1 MIFVTRGRKSS
12 PPSSQS
18 ARSLAFQ
25 APQWQAFAGGIPDS
39 RIKTAREWGQKPLLA
54 KNPPTALHPAMTSD
68 AASLADGAD
77 ESFRAL
83 TELAPDFIAVL
94 DLNGDIM
101 YVSPAITRVLGYLP
115 IEVIGR
121 SFLEFVHPDDRVEGR
136 QDFANLLG
144 TGDIV
149 PAKLRYRHKDGSLR
163 VIETLAK
170 NYADTPGVGGLLV
183 STRDITKH
191 VAEQRALRGAIAEAD
206 DLYNNAP
213 CGYHSLDENGVI
225 VRINDTELR
234 WLGRTREEVLGKMRI
249 QDLLSPQ
256 NLPLFERQ
264 FPVLKALRLVENLEF
279 ELVRKDGSTLSV
291 LLSAT
296 AVTDKRGRFV
306 MSRSTLYDI
315 TERKRAET
323 ALRRMNRAL
332 RVLSAVNS
340 ELIHMDEE
348 SGLLEAICRLSVEL
362 GGYRMAWV
370 GFALQDEA
378 KTVHPVAQS
387 GIADDYLER
396 VNVSWAEEVSGS
408 GPTGMAI
415 RTGTLQVN
423 QNFRTNP
430 RVAPWRDVALQCGY
444 ESSIALPLKD
454 SSGTF
459 GALMIYAAEPDA
471 FDFEELRLLI
481 ELADDLAFGI
491 VTLRARA
498 QHRRAEERIA
508 HLAYFDTL
516 TELPN
521 RSRLMESLAQAA
533 GELGPGRPQLAL
545 LTLIVARF
553 EEIQAGIGV
562 RQADEVLRQ
571 LATRLQSAL
580 RHGELLARIGGEE
593 FAVLLSD
600 ADPASARDC
609 GHRIEQALIEPFQQA
624 GLPIGVQMRIG
635 AAIAPGH
642 GVDPE
647 TLLLRSGI
655 AARHAKRIG
664 TAFVLYGGP
673 TESEGPRYLA
683 LISELRAAIE
693 AKQLILHY
701 QPKVDLGAAR
711 VAGAEALVRWQHPER
726 GLIPPGEFIRVAEQT
741 GLIKPL
747 TYYVLDAALHQC
759 HRWREQDFD
768 MPVAVNVSVHAFN
781 DPELLGRVVE
791 SLRTWGVRPELLEL
805 EITETTL
812 MEEPSK
818 GQELLVRL
826 KDQGILVSIDDFGT
840 GYSSLSY
847 LASLPIHALKIDRSF
862 VIRMLASPRTHSVI
876 AATISLARSLGIK
889 TVAEGVD
896 AKEQAEALF
905 AMGCTEI
912 QGYFFCRPVE
922 AEQFR
927 RWTADF
933 SLESYALRPASG

>member
-1 MIFVTRGRKSS
+1 
-12 PPSSQS
+12 
-18 ARSLAFQ
+18 
-25 APQWQAFAGGIPDS
+25 
-39 RIKTAREWGQKPLLA
+39 
-54 KNPPTALHPAMTSD
+54 
-68 AASLADGAD
+68 
-77 ESFRAL
+77 
-83 TELAPDFIAVL
+83 
-94 DLNGDIM
+94 
-101 YVSPAITRVLGYLP
+101 
-115 IEVIGR
+115 
-121 SFLEFVHPDDRVEGR
+121 
-136 QDFANLLG
+136 
-144 TGDIV
+144 
-149 PAKLRYRHKDGSLR
+149 
-163 VIETLAK
+163 
-170 NYADTPGVGGLLV
+170 
-183 STRDITKH
+183 
-191 VAEQRALRGAIAEAD
+191 
-206 DLYNNAP
+206 
-213 CGYHSLDENGVI
+213 
-225 VRINDTELR
+225 
-234 WLGRTREEVLGKMRI
+234 
-249 QDLLSPQ
+249 
-256 NLPLFERQ
+256 
-264 FPVLKALRLVENLEF
+264 
-279 ELVRKDGSTLSV
+279 
-291 LLSAT
+291 
-296 AVTDKRGRFV
+296 
-306 MSRSTLYDI
+306 
-315 TERKRAET
+315 
-323 ALRRMNRAL
+323 
-332 RVLSAVNS
+332 
-340 ELIHMDEE
+340 
-348 SGLLEAICRLSVEL
+348 
-362 GGYRMAWV
+362 
-370 GFALQDEA
+370 
-378 KTVHPVAQS
+378 
-387 GIADDYLER
+387 
-396 VNVSWAEEVSGS
+396 
-408 GPTGMAI
+408 
-415 RTGTLQVN
+415 
-423 QNFRTNP
+423 
-430 RVAPWRDVALQCGY
+430 
-444 ESSIALPLKD
+444 
-454 SSGTF
+454 
-459 GALMIYAAEPDA
+459 
-471 FDFEELRLLI
+471 
-481 ELADDLAFGI
+481 
-491 VTLRARA
+491 
-498 QHRRAEERIA
+498 
-508 HLAYFDTL
+508 
-516 TELPN
+516 
-521 RSRLMESLAQAA
+521 
-533 GELGPGRPQLAL
+533 

>member
-1 MIFVTRGRKSS
+1 MIS
-12 PPSSQS
+12 
-18 ARSLAFQ
+18 
-25 APQWQAFAGGIPDS
+25 
-39 RIKTAREWGQKPLLA
+39 E
-54 KNPPTALHPAMTSD
+54 
-68 AASLADGAD
+68 AASLDVRAT

-94 DLNGDIM
+94 DLNGDIL
-101 YVSPAITRVLGYLP
+101 YISPAVTRVLGYLP
-115 IEVIGR
+115 SELIGR
-121 SFLEFVHPDDRVEGR
+121 PFLEFVHSDDRVAGR
-136 QDFANLLG
+136 KDFTTLLG

-170 NYADTPGVGGLLV
+170 NYADTPGVRGLLV

-191 VAEQRALRGAIAEAD
+191 VSEQRALRGAIAEAD

-213 CGYHSLDENGVI
+213 CGYHSLDENGLL

-234 WLGRTREEVLGKMRI
+234 WLGRTREEVAGKMRF
-249 QDLLSPQ
+249 QDLLSSQ
-256 NLPLFERQ
+256 SRTLFERQ

-279 ELVRKDGSTLSV
+279 ELLRKDGSALSV

-296 AVTDKRGRFV
+296 ALTDKRGQFV

-340 ELIHMDEE
+340 ELMHMDEE
-348 SGLLEAICRLSVEL
+348 YGLLEAICRLSVEL

-370 GFALQDEA
+370 GFGLQNEA
-378 KTVHPVAQS
+378 RTVHPVAQS
-387 GIADDYLER
+387 GFVGGFLER
-396 VNVSWAEEVSGS
+396 ANFSWAEGASGS
-408 GPTGMAI
+408 GPTGLAI

-430 RVAPWRDVALQCGY
+430 GVAQWRDDALQCGY

-454 SSGTF
+454 SSGCF

-471 FDFEELRLLI
+471 FDVEELRLLM

-498 QHRRAEERIA
+498 QHKRAEEKIA
-508 HLAYFDTL
+508 HLAYFDPL

-521 RSRLMESLAQAA
+521 RSRLMEALARAV
-533 GELGPGRPQLAL
+533 GELRSDTPQLAL
-545 LTLIVARF
+545 LTLIVVRF
-553 EEIQAGIGV
+553 DEIQAGIGV

-571 LATRLQSAL
+571 LATRLQAAL
-580 RHGELLARIGGEE
+580 RHGEQLARIGGEE

-600 ADPASARDC
+600 ADSADARDC
-609 GHRIEQALIEPFQQA
+609 GYRIEQALTAPFEQA
-624 GLPIGVQMRIG
+624 GIPISVQMRIG
-635 AAIAPGH
+635 AAIAPGD

-664 TAFVLYGGP
+664 AAFVLYGGP
-673 TESEGPRYLA
+673 AESEGPRYLA
-683 LISELRAAIE
+683 LISELRTAIE
-693 AKQLILHY
+693 TKQLLLHY
-701 QPKVDLGAAR
+701 QPKVDLGAGR
-711 VAGAEALVRWQHPER
+711 VSGAEALVRWQHPER
-726 GLIPPGEFIRVAEQT
+726 GLVPPGEFIRVAEQT

-781 DPELLGRVVE
+781 DPDLLGRVME
-791 SLRTWGVRPELLEL
+791 SLRLWDVRPELLEL

-818 GQELLVRL
+818 GHELLVRL
-826 KDQGILVSIDDFGT
+826 KERGILVSIDDFGT

-862 VIRMLASPRTHSVI
+862 VIRMLESPRTHSVI

-896 AKEQAEALF
+896 AKAQAEALF

-912 QGYFFCRPVE
+912 QGYYFCRPVE
-922 AEQFR
+922 AEQMR
-927 RWTADF
+927 RWTAEF
-933 SLESYALRPASG
+933 SMQSYAIHPASA